1 MTYVVI
7 EFPGE
12 LSDAQ
17 GVPTGTNRGWVPASD
32 GATLETVLAYAR
44 EIGRTD
50 ELGEA
55 TRLVEEGCCLVT
67 QSRFDAL
74 VGLAVAGVDPGRV
87 LPRAW
92 AHLEA
97 CATCRAGYEARLAGV
112 LQDQTE
118 ETQRR

>member
-1 MTYVVI
+1 MSGIYVVI

-17 GVPTGTNRGWVPASD
+17 GVPTGTKRGWVPD
-32 GATLETVLAYAR
+32 DDPTLAVTLAYAR
-44 EIGRTD
+44 EIARTED
-50 ELGEA
+50 LEEA
-55 TRLVEEGCCLVT
+55 ARLVREGCCLLARE
-67 QSRFDAL
+67 RFDAL

-87 LPRAW
+87 LPGAW

-97 CATCRAGYEARLAGV
+97 CAACRAAYEARLAGV

-118 ETQRR
+118 EA